1 LLRRRLSLVVAVH
14 ILRIQVVVGRGGFAL
29 SAAEV
34 EAAAKAATTEITA
47 CYASAEYK
55 EHFAP
60 RAGQSEVGVDIV
72 VAELLGDVET
82 ETSIFVVNFPLFLV
96 TQRGICVIYFSEL
109 LSRTGIVG
117 VFIWV
122 MS

>member
-1 LLRRRLSLVVAVH
+1 MLAMLSRSICFAPGTGQLEVGTWLVNQKYVSTMPST
-14 ILRIQVVVGRGGFAL
+14 R
-29 SAAEV
+29 S
-34 EAAAKAATTEITA
+34 T
-47 CYASAEYK
+47 Y
-55 EHFAP
+55 FAP

-109 LSRTGIVG
+109 ECKESTY
-117 VFIWV
+117 
-122 MS
+122 